1 MANLLLCCETEA
13 VNPQHRL
20 LAHTSTQSLL
30 SAPNADAAARCSEQA
45 LRQLT
50 VLPGSGGGTPQKP
63 QTEQQERHNTN
74 CTYSDSDSDS
84 VYIQRLLRNVGW
96 NANEQQQQV
105 SDDKWMHIRKKEQR
119 TVQQPHDIGARRQ
132 TLSESSS
139 KNRPP
144 YYSTRLNRGSN
155 LLGPTVSAAGGTS
168 EAATTEVAAAAA
180 DGESRYRDS
189 PMVVAQASRK
199 TTQISDAQI
208 THAQIAAV
216 AGQRVVDTRP
226 VEQDSVLEVL
236 ATAMRVLRCAEKICP
251 LDANTQQNLGVLL
264 FILGHYDQALVYLCK
279 ATYNHATSF
288 SLSSIHTL
296 LSVAMDRC
304 CNSLPSSPPHSPT
317 SQNYSQHL
325 PPPCQQPSTSPTNS
339 PVPRSS
345 LSLQL
350 TGCTD
355 SSATATQQ
363 TSTIVSTTTEASTT
377 TPQPTTIAATT
388 TSTTTS
394 SATTS
399 TKRPA
404 RATRTARGAPSCV
417 GVVPALHSTTAA
429 RSPPRRSPRVA
440 ATDSDAT
447 CRGRGHNNRGGGGGL
462 REGRGVGTGQGKKRG
477 GRR

>member
-1 MANLLLCCETEA
+1 MSVYVSAFRNCFCNALCLVTHRCPLPSFTAVTEINRNVLSLPGTTAATTVSGATTAGATLTQTRDSGVRKAWVPIDCDSDGSCSTSA
-13 VNPQHRL
+13 VAATDGTAMNIDGSGIGTT
-20 LAHTSTQSLL
+20 AGV
-30 SAPNADAAARCSEQA
+30 ADIMTRRNGCNEAARSA
-45 LRQLT
+45 SLT
-50 VLPGSGGGTPQKP
+50 TTETDISGTA
-63 QTEQQERHNTN
+63 TETA
-74 CTYSDSDSDS
+74 T
-84 VYIQRLLRNVGW
+84 
-96 NANEQQQQV
+96 
-105 SDDKWMHIRKKEQR
+105 
-119 TVQQPHDIGARRQ
+119 T
-132 TLSESSS
+132 T
-139 KNRPP
+139 
-144 YYSTRLNRGSN
+144 
-155 LLGPTVSAAGGTS
+155 AGGTS